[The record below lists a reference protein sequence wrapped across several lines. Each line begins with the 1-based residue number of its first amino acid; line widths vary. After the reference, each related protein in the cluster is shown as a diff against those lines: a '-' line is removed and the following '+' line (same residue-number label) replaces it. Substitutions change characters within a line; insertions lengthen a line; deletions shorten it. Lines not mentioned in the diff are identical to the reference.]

1 MLPNSVPVNG
11 LLAAGLLL
19 LLGNIAAAQE
29 FGTIRAS
36 TTVHG
41 DGTRSLIVSNPE
53 NGTMEETVTDAAGKA
68 LRKIVYQVDENSLPK
83 NAIFYDGKGKITSK
97 AVYQRDGTGRIERET
112 IFSAN
117 DQVLRK
123 RIYQYGAKNKV
134 SAIAEFDADGRPIAR
149 PVAPPASR
157 GRPDKKRR

>member
-1 MLPNSVPVNG
+1 MLPDSVNAPLALFFV
-11 LLAAGLLL
+11 LLASIAG
-19 LLGNIAAAQE
+19 AQE

-36 TTVHG
+36 TTVLG
-41 DGTRSLIVSNPE
+41 DGTRSLIVSNPD
-53 NGTMEETVTDAAGKA
+53 NGTMEETVTTASGKA
-68 LRKIVYQVDENSLPK
+68 LRKTVYQVDEAGQPR

-97 AVYQRDGTGRIERET
+97 AVYQRDATGRIERET

-123 RIYQYGAKNKV
+123 RVYQYGAKNKV

-149 PVAPPASR
+149 PVAPSTSR

>member
-1 MLPNSVPVNG
+1 MLHKSAVVNCSFVFASFV
-11 LLAAGLLL
+11 LLAGVAR
-19 LLGNIAAAQE
+19 AQD
-29 FGTIRAS
+29 FGTIHAS

-41 DGTRSLIVSNPE
+41 DGTRSLIVSNPD
-53 NGTMEETVTDAAGKA
+53 NGTMVETVTDAAGKA
-68 LRKIVYQVDENSLPK
+68 LRKIVYQVDETGQPK

-97 AVYQRDGTGRIERET
+97 AVYQRDSTGRIERET

-123 RIYQYGAKNKV
+123 RVYHYGAKNKV
-134 SAIAEFDADGRPIAR
+134 SGIAEFDGEGRPIAR